1 MSLHSTWRV
10 YEIRRLCFHLTLI
23 RLDKVALLTS
33 QINFSCLVWK
43 NYSIQPLYLSWLQV
57 LISYMTYMG
66 QGQTPP
72 DHMVAC
78 EVLISDMT
86 YMEQGQTPLDHT

>member
-1 MSLHSTWRV
+1 
-10 YEIRRLCFHLTLI
+10 
-23 RLDKVALLTS
+23 
-33 QINFSCLVWK
+33 
-43 NYSIQPLYLSWLQV
+43 
-57 LISYMTYMG
+57 MG